1 MQQFTIPQFIDVEDK
16 IIGPITARQFI
27 IMLSASVLIAI
38 CYKIF
43 DFELFVVAGLLIFAM
58 AGTFAFLK
66 INGRPFH
73 YFILNFI
80 ETLKRP
86 GIRVWRN
93 LVALTPEAAENNGI
107 EAIPVGQPA
116 ANGER
121 NFSRSRLAQL
131 SLIVDTHGAYRDA
144 GDENENVSPLN
155 F

>member
-16 IIGPITARQFI
+16 IIGPITTRQFI
-27 IMLSASVLIAI
+27 IMLSSCVIIAI

-43 DFELFVVAGLLIFAM
+43 DFELFAVAGLLIFAM

-93 LVALTPEAAENNGI
+93 LAPQTAEAGDDG
-107 EAIPVGQPA
+107 AIKAISMNRPI
-116 ANGER
+116 ANSGR

-131 SLIVDTHGAYRDA
+131 SLIVDTLGAYRE
-144 GDENENVSPLN
+144 ENEGSNLIN
-155 F
+155 GIN

>member
-27 IMLSASVLIAI
+27 IILSASLIIAI

-43 DFELFVVAGLLIFAM
+43 DFELFVIAGLIIFAI

-93 LVALTPEAAENNGI
+93 LAPQTAEAGDEG
-107 EAIPVGQPA
+107 AIRSISASQPIA
-116 ANGER
+116 PGGR

-131 SLIVDTHGAYRDA
+131 SLIVDTHGAYREEDDNQSVME
-144 GDENENVSPLN
+144 GIK
-155 F
+155 